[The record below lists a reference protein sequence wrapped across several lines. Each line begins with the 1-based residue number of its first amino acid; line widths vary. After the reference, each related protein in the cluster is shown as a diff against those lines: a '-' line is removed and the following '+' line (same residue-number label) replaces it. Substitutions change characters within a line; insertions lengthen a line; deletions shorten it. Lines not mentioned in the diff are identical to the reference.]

1 MKVRK
6 RLYVIWM
13 TQDSREPNCAT
24 VYLSMPPS
32 CADGWKS
39 SRCTRGGVGA
49 GSSLLV
55 KRSHE
60 QRDARVYFIPYF
72 SKSRVF
78 EIRADLRTPYFNSD
92 LIALFSF
99 LFPKRDSVTET
110 GLLVQVLDLYRH
122 LQSGKSEPRTQP
134 SGSSCILPGQAIA
147 AERLSLHA
155 GMLRISE
162 CLYKSRNAHEEA
174 AFCHHSGAGLFP
186 SDPGGRRQ

>member
-1 MKVRK
+1 
-6 RLYVIWM
+6 
-13 TQDSREPNCAT
+13 
-24 VYLSMPPS
+24 MPPS

-110 GLLVQVLDLYRH
+110 GLLVQV
-122 LQSGKSEPRTQP
+122 
-134 SGSSCILPGQAIA
+134 
-147 AERLSLHA
+147 
-155 GMLRISE
+155 
-162 CLYKSRNAHEEA
+162 
-174 AFCHHSGAGLFP
+174 FGLI
-186 SDPGGRRQ
+186 